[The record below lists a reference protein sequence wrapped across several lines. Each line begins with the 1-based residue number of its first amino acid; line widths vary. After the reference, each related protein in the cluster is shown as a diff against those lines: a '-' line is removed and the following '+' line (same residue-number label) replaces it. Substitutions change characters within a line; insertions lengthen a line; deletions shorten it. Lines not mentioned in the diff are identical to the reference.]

1 MTGESHIENLK
12 AGGGAGFQNPAT
24 SNLLMAGFDILN
36 VQNITSPD
44 APSDGVDAGNFSV
57 QAGSAVGTTTADGG
71 RLGLY
76 GGDAQYNG
84 QAGNVIIRGGTADR
98 VPGGA
103 VLIDAGFSIAG
114 TNNTGG
120 IVRMSSAQGGTNGA
134 SGSANLTTPNGR
146 GTANA
151 GPVSLRTGSG
161 GTGGGNGGLIELLA
175 G

>member
-76 GGDAQYNG
+76 GIMAKLVTLLSEAEPQI
-84 QAGNVIIRGGTADR
+84 VFL
-98 VPGGA
+98 V
-103 VLIDAGFSIAG
+103 VLFLSML
-114 TNNTGG
+114 
-120 IVRMSSAQGGTNGA
+120 VSA
-134 SGSANLTTPNGR
+134 
-146 GTANA
+146 
-151 GPVSLRTGSG
+151 
-161 GTGGGNGGLIELLA
+161 
-175 G
+175 